1 VYKVDNDMV
10 DKVNNDEG
18 AEDDED
24 DEIDGDGNGDDD
36 DAITVTMM

>member
-1 VYKVDNDMV
+1 MYKVDNDMV